1 MGFVSDSLDFS
12 EYIVYVDESGDH
24 SLDPINPDY
33 PVFVLAF
40 CLIRKQD
47 YCDLI
52 VPAVQKL
59 KFKYFGHD
67 MVILHESEI
76 RKSRPPFDILLNETV
91 RKQFLRDLANL
102 IEAAPF
108 TLVASCIMKND
119 FHGRRGDDDNPY
131 HIAMEFGLERV
142 FLALQERGQR
152 GRLTH
157 VVFEQRGR
165 QEDRSLELEF
175 RRIMDR
181 TTMQGMAESL
191 DLMMVSKQV
200 NSAGLQLADM
210 FARPIGRHLLDPDQ
224 RNRAYELLRGK
235 FRASPQGSIRG
246 RGLKVYP

>member
-1 MGFVSDSLDFS
+1 VSARRDFS

-24 SLDPINPDY
+24 GLDPINPDY

-40 CLIRKQD
+40 CLIDKQD
-47 YCDLI
+47 YCEVV

-59 KFKYFGHD
+59 KFRYFGHD

-91 RKQFLRDLANL
+91 REQFLRDLASL
-102 IEAAPF
+102 IDAAPF
-108 TLVASCIMKND
+108 ILVASCIMKNE
-119 FHGRRGDDDNPY
+119 FHGRRGGDENPY

-157 VVFEQRGR
+157 IVFERRGR

-181 TTMQGMAESL
+181 TGMQGMADSL
-191 DLMMVSKQV
+191 ELMLVSKQV

-210 FARPIGRHLLDPDQ
+210 VARPIGRHLLNPDQ
-224 RNRAYELLRGK
+224 PNRAYDLLRNK
-235 FRASPQGSIRG
+235 FRSGPQGAIRG